1 MRVRDHFALSTAGAA
16 LLYPWFGRRVL
27 RAWAASILIDAD
39 HYVWFA
45 VRHRNL
51 NPVAGVRFFNEE
63 QAPAHPAT
71 RLLHSPVAL
80 GTVLLMSTRRRA
92 LLPVALG
99 MAAHVALDR
108 YHEARLTDARAA
120 ALDRDRFTCQVC
132 GSQEP
137 PIGVH
142 LERQPWL
149 FPSYRSDNLVTL
161 CATCHEA
168 AHTALRRPTKRDSRP
183 AIPMRAGVAG
193 GRR

>member
-1 MRVRDHFALSTAGAA
+1 VRVRDHVALSTAGAA
-16 LLYPWFGRRVL
+16 VLYPWFGRRVL
-27 RAWAASILIDAD
+27 RAWVASILIDSD

-51 NPVAGVRFFNEE
+51 NPVAAVRFFHEE
-63 QAPAHPAT
+63 LAPEHPAT

-80 GTVLLMSTRRRA
+80 AMAFLMSARRRT

-108 YHEARLTDARAA
+108 YHEARLEEARAA
-120 ALDRDRFTCQVC
+120 ALQRDDHTCQVC

-137 PIGVH
+137 TIGVH

-149 FPSYRSDNLVTL
+149 LPSYHADHLVTL
-161 CATCHEA
+161 CARCHDA
-168 AHTALRRPTKRDSRP
+168 AHRGRSRTARRAPRAVVSARAHSAGSR
-183 AIPMRAGVAG
+183 R
-193 GRR
+193 